1 MIVIPSVWTWT
12 EVGGVSEQDWSGR
25 VSLGGGEL
33 SGIAPMYRLY
43 PEEGPEIRKRRA
55 WRKAVGA
62 LVPILGEARQN
73 ADGLWISSMT
83 GSDTGAGLVS

>member
-1 MIVIPSVWTWT
+1 MIVIPLVWTWT

-33 SGIAPMYRLY
+33 SGSDPMYRLY
-43 PEEGPEIRKRRA
+43 PEEGPEIR

-83 GSDTGAGLVS
+83 GSDTGAGLAS